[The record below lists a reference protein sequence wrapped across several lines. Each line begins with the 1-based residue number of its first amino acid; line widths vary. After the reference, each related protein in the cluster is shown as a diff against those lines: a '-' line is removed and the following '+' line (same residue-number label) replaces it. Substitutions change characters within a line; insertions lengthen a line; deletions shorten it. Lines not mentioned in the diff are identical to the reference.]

1 MANATKAVR
10 NEEIRKMKTAADFN
24 REEEEK
30 AKKKKEE
37 EAKAE
42 VEKKPVM
49 TRDGK
54 FYMCAHKGCVDKKFV
69 PE

>member
-1 MANATKAVR
+1 
-10 NEEIRKMKTAADFN
+10 MKTAADFN

-30 AKKKKEE
+30 ARKKKEE
-37 EAKAE
+37 EAKAG